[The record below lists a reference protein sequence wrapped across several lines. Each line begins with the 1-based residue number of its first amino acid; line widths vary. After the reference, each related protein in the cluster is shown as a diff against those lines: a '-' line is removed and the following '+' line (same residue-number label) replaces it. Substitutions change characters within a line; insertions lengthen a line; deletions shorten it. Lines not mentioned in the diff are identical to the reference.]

1 MRRINRRI
9 VLLTLLG
16 IAGVVA
22 VAWWLLETQNRR
34 MPAIQ
39 VLLEEATQALLA
51 IDESRPAFMT
61 HESTAEV
68 LFLADVWIRQGQS
81 ERAKAVLQ
89 KLLRLAKGFGCRCHT
104 RPTVHLEVAQRYLRM
119 GDVAT
124 AESLVADALKE
135 EVSSFTLSTQPEP
148 LAAFF
153 HQYLKV
159 KSLAEARRLAEK
171 AVEFP
176 EVALSALA
184 DALMLDGRMDEAR
197 SLKREV
203 QRRLTAAPSDDSALM
218 LQPRTPLPPVPPTAN
233 LMDYYLQAGDIEA
246 AIQLLSSMPSYD
258 SRWLALAEKLLEAGK
273 PERVLELFANQRPVG
288 DQVRLLVAKHYAK
301 QGQLRKAMAVLEQI
315 PNLRNEYTLVDII
328 SAAAEGGHFR
338 KALALARG
346 LPDSTRDPALQAVAL
361 QMIKH
366 GYYGSA
372 YRLTREIKP
381 EESRFGVL
389 IALLRR
395 AVG

>member
-9 VLLTLLG
+9 VILTLLS

-22 VAWWLLETQNRR
+22 VAWWLVETQNRR
-34 MPAIQ
+34 MPALH
-39 VLLEEATQALLA
+39 VLLEEATQVFLT
-51 IDESRPAFMT
+51 IDESRHSVLPHDTVDA
-61 HESTAEV
+61 
-68 LFLADVWIRQGQS
+68 LFLADVWIRQGQP

-89 KLLRLAKGFGCRCHT
+89 KLLRVAKNFGCRCHSQPAV
-104 RPTVHLEVAQRYLRM
+104 RLEVAQRYLRM
-119 GDVAT
+119 GDVAS
-124 AESLVADALKE
+124 AEALATDALRDS
-135 EVSSFTLSTQPEP
+135 VSFLMLSDQPEP

-159 KSLAEARRLAEK
+159 KSLAEARRLAEQ
-171 AVEFP
+171 ADEFT

-184 DALMLDGRMDEAR
+184 DALMLEGRMDEAR

-218 LQPRTPLPPVPPTAN
+218 LQPRTPPPPMPPPAN
-233 LMDYYLQAGDIEA
+233 LLDYYLQAGDIEA
-246 AIQLLSSMPSYD
+246 AIRLLSSMPAHD

-273 PERVLELFANQRPVG
+273 PERALELFANRRPVG

-301 QGQLRKAMAVLEQI
+301 QGQLANAMAALERI
-315 PNLRNEYTLVDII
+315 PTLKNEYTLVEIA

-338 KALALARG
+338 HALALARE
-346 LPDSTRDPALQAVAL
+346 LPDSTRDSALQQVAL
-361 QMIKH
+361 QMVKR

>member
-9 VLLTLLG
+9 VILTLLS

-22 VAWWLLETQNRR
+22 VAWWLVETQNRR
-34 MPAIQ
+34 MPALH
-39 VLLEEATQALLA
+39 VLLEEATQAFLA
-51 IDESRPAFMT
+51 IDESRLGVIPHDTVDA
-61 HESTAEV
+61 
-68 LFLADVWIRQGQS
+68 LFLADVWIRQGQP

-89 KLLRLAKGFGCRCHT
+89 KLLRVAKNFGCRCHSQPAV
-104 RPTVHLEVAQRYLRM
+104 RLEVAQRYLRM
-119 GDVAT
+119 GDVAS
-124 AESLVADALKE
+124 AEALATDALRDS
-135 EVSSFTLSTQPEP
+135 VSFLMLSDQPEP

-159 KSLAEARRLAEK
+159 KSLAEARRLAEQ
-171 AVEFP
+171 ADEFT

-184 DALMLDGRMDEAR
+184 DALMLEGRMDEAR

-218 LQPRTPLPPVPPTAN
+218 LQPRTPPPPMPPPAN
-233 LMDYYLQAGDIEA
+233 LLDYYLQAGDIEA
-246 AIQLLSSMPSYD
+246 AIRLLSSMPAHD

-273 PERVLELFANQRPVG
+273 PERALELFANRRPVG

-301 QGQLRKAMAVLEQI
+301 HGQLRKAMAVLEPI
-315 PNLRNEYTLVDII
+315 PNLKDEHTLAEIA

-338 KALALARG
+338 HALALARE
-346 LPDSTRDPALQAVAL
+346 LPDSTRDPALQQVAL
-361 QMIKH
+361 QMVKR

-381 EESRFGVL
+381 EESRLGVL

>member
-184 DALMLDGRMDEAR
+184 DALMLERADGRSAFAQAR
-197 SLKREV
+197 G
-203 QRRLTAAPSDDSALM
+203 TAAANRSPVRRFCPDAPAAHASAS
-218 LQPRTPLPPVPPTAN
+218 R
-233 LMDYYLQAGDIEA
+233 A
-246 AIQLLSSMPSYD
+246 AYGEPDGLLS
-258 SRWLALAEKLLEAGK
+258 AGG
-273 PERVLELFANQRPVG
+273 R
-288 DQVRLLVAKHYAK
+288 H
-301 QGQLRKAMAVLEQI
+301 
-315 PNLRNEYTLVDII
+315 
-328 SAAAEGGHFR
+328 
-338 KALALARG
+338 RG
-346 LPDSTRDPALQAVAL
+346 CYPTSVE
-361 QMIKH
+361 H
-366 GYYGSA
+366 
-372 YRLTREIKP
+372 
-381 EESRFGVL
+381 
-389 IALLRR
+389 ALLRQSLVSACR
-395 AVG
+395 KVAGGRQT